1 MNARLI
7 VGAVLCAPAFLGLW
21 SLGGAQN
28 APTPSTQVAP
38 ATAQGD
44 VTGQRAPSPVIKKIR
59 SSAGDP
65 YGEAAKK
72 AGLEGRVSVTF
83 TLAPDGKATPL
94 SIAAYDEPALAYSAR
109 DMFGRI
115 EFAPPPAADGSNTYV
130 IGFVFCLKPS
140 GVPFDF
146 PPEAHVP
153 KDTVIVVSGSRL
165 PGAPVKTKKPDGVPD
180 KCK

>member
-1 MNARLI
+1 MKPNYRFPWLF
-7 VGAVLCAPAFLGLW
+7 FLGVAF
-21 SLGGAQN
+21 SLIPARADEVSLN
-28 APTPSTQVAP
+28 AKPPSTV
-38 ATAQGD
+38 G
-44 VTGQRAPSPVIKKIR
+44 V
-59 SSAGDP
+59 
-65 YGEAAKK
+65 
-72 AGLEGRVSVTF
+72 
-83 TLAPDGKATPL
+83 APDGKATPL